1 MKPGP
6 LIMLLIGT
14 ILTLIGVG
22 LVTAGTVAAVANAA
36 QGSNGYFSSRTVPFS
51 TDTYA
56 LTSPT
61 LGPISSADA
70 PVPLNLDI
78 ARIRLEATSADS
90 DGVFIGIAPRAD
102 VDDYLAGVSH
112 SEVRGVE
119 TNPFRVRY
127 LDIAGRDRPEDPA
140 DQDFW
145 VASAVGPGSQE
156 LTWQVQPGSWTVVV
170 MNADGGRPVDVAVQA
185 GVRSGLLAPAA
196 ATLLT
201 VGILTLVVGLVLV
214 ILGVIGLGRGGPAP
228 SSRTGTPA
236 PAVPADPDRPGADYP
251 ARLNGRLDSELSRAL
266 WLVKW
271 ILVIPHLIVLFFLWV
286 GFSVSTVVAGFA
298 ILFTG
303 RYPRA
308 IFNYNV
314 GVLRWNWR
322 VGFYA
327 YSALGTDRY
336 PPFTLAATGYPAD
349 LEVDYPER
357 LSHGLVLV
365 KWWLLVLPH
374 LFILAIITGGTWS
387 WTRSEATPWAR
398 ATDSGFSLLG
408 LLVVI
413 AAVIL
418 LFSGRYRRG
427 LFDLILGLNR
437 WFYRVVVY
445 AALMR
450 DEYPPFRLDQG
461 PIDPGTL
468 GTPQDLDAR
477 PAPPRKEPVP

>member
-14 ILTLIGVG
+14 ILTLVGVG
-22 LVTAGTVAAVANAA
+22 LVAAGTVAAIANGV
-36 QGSNGYFSSRTVPFS
+36 QGRDGYFSSRTAEFS
-51 TDTYA
+51 TDGYA

-61 LGPISSADA
+61 LGPVTSADVPA
-70 PVPLNLDI
+70 PLNLDI
-78 ARIRLEATSADS
+78 ARIRLEATGADS
-90 DGVFIGIAPRAD
+90 GGVFVGIASAAD
-102 VDDYLAGVSH
+102 VADYLAGVDH
-112 SEVRGVE
+112 TEVRGIR
-119 TNPFRVRY
+119 TDPFRVRY
-127 LDIAGRDRPEDPA
+127 ADVPGSVRPEAPA
-140 DQDFW
+140 EQDIW
-145 VASAVGPGSQE
+145 VASASGAGSQE
-156 LTWQVQPGSWTVVV
+156 LTWRVQPGSWALVV
-170 MNADGGRPVDVAVQA
+170 MNADADPAVTVDMQA

-196 ATLLT
+196 ATLLSI
-201 VGILTLVVGLVLV
+201 GILTLLIGLALV
-214 ILGVIGLGRGGPAP
+214 ILGVLGLGRGGPAP
-228 SSRTGTPA
+228 SSRPEATVPV
-236 PAVPADPDRPGADYP
+236 VPAEPDLPGADYP
-251 ARLNGRLDSELSRAL
+251 ARLTGRLDPDLSRAL

-286 GFSVSTVVAGFA
+286 GFAVSTVVAGFA

-308 IFNYNV
+308 IFTYNV

-336 PPFTLAATGYPAD
+336 PPFSLAATDYPAD
-349 LEVDYPER
+349 LEVDYPAH

-374 LFILAIITGGTWS
+374 LFIVAIITGGAWS
-387 WTRSEATPWAR
+387 WTWSRNDDAAWTR
-398 ATDSGFSLLG
+398 TTDSGFSLLG
-408 LLVVI
+408 LLVLI

-427 LFDLILGLNR
+427 LFNLIIGLNR

-461 PIDPGTL
+461 PLDPGSL
-468 GTPQDLDAR
+468 A
-477 PAPPRKEPVP
+477 APPAAPGVDSPS

>member
-6 LIMLLIGT
+6 LISLLIGT

-22 LVTAGTVAAVANAA
+22 LVTAGIIAAIANGA
-36 QGSNGYFSSRTVPFS
+36 QGQNGYFSTRTASFS
-51 TDTYA
+51 TDSYA

-61 LGPISSADA
+61 LGPVTSADTPA
-70 PVPLNLDI
+70 PLNLDI
-78 ARIRLEATSADS
+78 ARIRLAATSADS
-90 DGVFIGIAPRAD
+90 AGVFIGIASRAD
-102 VDDYLAGVSH
+102 VDGYLAGVDH
-112 SEVRGVE
+112 TEVRGIE

-127 LDIAGRDRPEDPA
+127 AEITGPDRPARPA
-140 DQDFW
+140 DQNFW
-145 VASAVGPGSQE
+145 VASAAGPGSQE
-156 LTWQVQPGSWTVVV
+156 ITWQVQPGSWAVVV
-170 MNADGGRPVDVAVQA
+170 MNADASRSVDVDLQA

-196 ATLLT
+196 AALLLI
-201 VGILTLVVGLVLV
+201 GVVVLLIGLALV

-228 SSRTGTPA
+228 SSRTGPGA
-236 PAVPADPDRPGADYP
+236 PAVPAAPDRPADDYP
-251 ARLNGRLDSELSRAL
+251 ARLNGRLDPDLSRAL

-271 ILVIPHLIVLFFLWV
+271 LLVIPHLIVLFFLWV
-286 GFSVSTVVAGFA
+286 GFAVSTVIAGFA

-322 VGFYA
+322 VAFYA

-336 PPFTLAATGYPAD
+336 PPFALAATDYPAD

-374 LFILAIITGGTWS
+374 LFIVAIITGGTWA
-387 WTRSEATPWAR
+387 WTRRDGDAWAR
-398 ATDSGFSLLG
+398 TTESGFSLLG
-408 LLVVI
+408 LLVLI

-418 LFSGRYRRG
+418 LFSGRYRAG
-427 LFDLILGLNR
+427 LFDLVLGLNR
-437 WFYRVVVY
+437 WVYRVIVY

-461 PIDPGTL
+461 PYDPGTIAVHH
-468 GTPQDLDAR
+468 DR
-477 PAPPRKEPVP
+477 R